1 MAIQFQEQNSK
12 WKILLDGEEVLTIPV
27 PEGCHDSFELINGN
41 AFYWRRKTD
50 APVTQMKLT
59 LQADYKPRYFQIPA
73 VNYNGNGWGSGAQYS
88 GYGCKG

>member
-1 MAIQFQEQNSK
+1 MAIQFQEQDSK
-12 WKILLDGEEVLTIPV
+12 WRILLDGEEVLTIPV
-27 PEGCHDSFELINGN
+27 PKGCHDSFELISGN

-73 VNYNGNGWGSGAQYS
+73 VN
-88 GYGCKG
+88 